1 MNKEFPPYTGI
12 LKDIVDHKHLEINAK
27 MARVPLAT
35 LQAQALE
42 AIKSEKP
49 FTAFAFEAA
58 LRSPLP
64 PGEVHL
70 ILEIKSA
77 SPSAGVIQGSVDL
90 PGLVSVYQQVAT
102 CISVLTDE
110 KYFDGS
116 LDRLKWVS
124 GQVSQPTLCKDFIL
138 HPYQVVEAFL
148 AGAGG
153 VLLIVKI
160 LDDDTLSQ
168 LYEAICHWGMTPVVE
183 IQNQEELK
191 RAMAL
196 NPSVLMINNRDLN
209 TFEVSLETTLTLA
222 AAIPSNVLS
231 NVLLISASGIST
243 RKQIEHL
250 LPVTSCFLIGTAV
263 MKQDLQDLP
272 QHLNELKEGFP
283 KCL

>member
-1 MNKEFPPYTGI
+1 MNKEIPHYTGI
-12 LKDIVDHKHLEINAK
+12 LKDIVDHKLLEINAK
-27 MARVPLAT
+27 MAQTPLAI
-35 LQAQALE
+35 LHA
-42 AIKSEKP
+42 K
-49 FTAFAFEAA
+49 AFESFSKRDALTVPAFETA
-58 LRSPLP
+58 LRSPLL

-70 ILEIKSA
+70 ILEVKSA
-77 SPSAGVIQGSVDL
+77 SPSAGVIQGAVDL
-90 PGLVSVYQQVAT
+90 PGLVSAYQQSAT

-138 HPYQVVEAFL
+138 HPYQVAEAFL

-160 LDDDTLSQ
+160 LDDDTLSL
-168 LYEAICHWGMTPVVE
+168 LYEAICRLGMTPVVE
-183 IQNQEELK
+183 IQNQAELK

-196 NPSVLMINNRDLN
+196 NPSVLMINNRNLN

-222 AAIPSNVLS
+222 TVIPSNVLI
-231 NVLLISASGIST
+231 ISASGIST
-243 RKQIEHL
+243 REQIESL
-250 LPVTSCFLIGTAV
+250 LSVTSCFLIGTAV
-263 MKQDLQDLP
+263 MKQNIQDLP